1 MPGEVRKT
9 RLSFRCACKV
19 RKAPTVLYIDKRSNA
34 SKGSTQTIHMMPHLY
49 AVSAHKGACVTIAT
63 FVIRR
68 LRCNSICRK
77 TGTPNMQ
84 IMLYRAPAFTDK
96 SQSSGECVQMS
107 QIIHVLTVYVS
118 SVKVPYPAIGTVPI
132 NVKQY
137 VNCRHLVLLISRR
150 QAAKVLQSLNL
161 GNGRLEQYWYTDCS
175 NAWCVSLEMPAD
187 TKQTQC

>member
-1 MPGEVRKT
+1 MQSQEGTDCIVYRQAVQ
-9 RLSFRCACKV
+9 C
-19 RKAPTVLYIDKRSNA
+19 IKR
-34 SKGSTQTIHMMPHLY
+34 STQTIHMMPHLY
-49 AVSAHKGACVTIAT
+49 AVSANKGACVTIAT

-68 LRCNSICRK
+68 RCNSICRK
-77 TGTPNMQ
+77 TGTTNMQ
-84 IMLYRAPAFTDK
+84 IILYLAPAFTDK

-107 QIIHVLTVYVS
+107 QIIHVLTVCVS
-118 SVKVPYPAIGTVPI
+118 SVKVPYPATGTVPI

-137 VNCRHLVLLISRR
+137 VNCLHLVLLISRR

-175 NAWCVSLEMPAD
+175 TAWCVSLEMPAD